1 MYHNPCKHCENFGH
15 CMSMANM
22 PMMDMPMMDMP
33 MENMPMMNMPMMDMP
48 MENMPMMNMPM
59 MDMSMENMPMME
71 DADEDLKALYPKIYM
86 KMYPMVKH
94 HCNMLKAK
102 HGTMYCPSREEM
114 EKISEE
120 ICDRYDDDSRYS
132 YDNDDDYDDLNDDD
146 NMRQRRRRRRRRRRR
161 NVGQDLVKILLIN
174 ELIGGRGRVP
184 GFGYGYGYGY

>member
-1 MYHNPCKHCENFGH
+1 MYHNPCNHCKNFGH

-22 PMMDMPMMDMP
+22 PMMDMPMA
-33 MENMPMMNMPMMDMP
+33 
-48 MENMPMMNMPM
+48 NMPMMNMPM
-59 MDMSMENMPMME
+59 MDMSMENMPMMNMPMME

-102 HGTMYCPSREEM
+102 HGTMYCPSSDEM

-132 YDNDDDYDDLNDDD
+132 YDNDDDDDDDDYDDLNDDN

-174 ELIGGRGRVP
+174 ELIGGRGRIP
-184 GFGYGYGYGY
+184 GFGYGYGY